1 MHSFE
6 SKIPEISIF
15 YYKSGHDAPTLKSQS
30 FGSNHQPAL
39 FEVCLIRFVSSHP
52 IDLTFYWMSM
62 LLDLIPSIS
71 LKLKHTRLDSLAR
84 QKIGVGEARNPSFS
98 TCSRMEDLP
107 SLITQVPR
115 RKLLLPE
122 RLHSFQPVQA
132 FRSKGMLISK

>member
-1 MHSFE
+1 MRSFE

-15 YYKSGHDAPTLKSQS
+15 YYKSGHDAPTLKSPS

-84 QKIGVGEARNPSFS
+84 QKIGVGEARNHPCGCLQTNENIPGS
-98 TCSRMEDLP
+98 TTFV
-107 SLITQVPR
+107 I
-115 RKLLLPE
+115 
-122 RLHSFQPVQA
+122 
-132 FRSKGMLISK
+132 